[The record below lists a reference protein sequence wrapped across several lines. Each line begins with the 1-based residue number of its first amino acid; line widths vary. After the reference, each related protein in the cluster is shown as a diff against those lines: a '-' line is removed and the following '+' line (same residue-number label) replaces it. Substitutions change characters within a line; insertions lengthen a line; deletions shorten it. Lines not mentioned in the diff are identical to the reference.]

1 LLVEEV
7 GLGVLFLL
15 AFTNGANDV
24 GKSIATVVE
33 SSGGRSTRRALVWG
47 GVFTG
52 LGSLIAVL
60 VAEQL
65 LSVFTSTLLTPT
77 PSDDFVLAVLLGTT
91 AWVLGATLMRLPV
104 SLTHAIIGAILF
116 ETAYL
121 FGASHLAWATIG
133 LRVLLPLAG
142 GPFAALFLT
151 YLLHRRKRNKSPPP
165 PEAETPGHTG
175 KVAGFGHW
183 ISAAATA
190 LARGINDA
198 PKMVALGVILLPAG
212 LQTKPWIPFLFV
224 ALAVFL
230 GSIGWGRRVTRTLV
244 GRLVPMA
251 RDRHVTAGVTTAALV
266 SLGAIL
272 GAPLSTTHVASGATT
287 GIGGGRKEHVRS
299 TLKGFLL
306 AWFVTLPAAGLLAI
320 GASFAVS
327 WLQPY
332 LG

>member
-1 LLVEEV
+1 
-7 GLGVLFLL
+7 
-15 AFTNGANDV
+15 
-24 GKSIATVVE
+24 E
-33 SSGGRSTRRALVWG
+33 SSGGRSTHRALVWG

-121 FGASHLAWATIG
+121 FGASHLAWAAIG

-175 KVAGFGHW
+175 KVAG
-183 ISAAATA
+183 
-190 LARGINDA
+190 
-198 PKMVALGVILLPAG
+198 
-212 LQTKPWIPFLFV
+212 
-224 ALAVFL
+224 L